1 MSTKEQ
7 GRSHLSI
14 KDTHEVCQNQLIYS
28 IVAPE
33 LLSWED
39 VQLLAELSGCPTAT
53 KQNTCEQ
60 SRHSRYRT
68 ISGVCNNR

>member
-1 MSTKEQ
+1 M
-7 GRSHLSI
+7 
-14 KDTHEVCQNQLIYS
+14 YS

-33 LLSWED
+33 LLSLED
-39 VQLLAELSGCPTAT
+39 VQLLAELSGCPNAT
-53 KQNTCEQ
+53 KQDTCEQ